1 VKREARL
8 SRSLDFKRVRRT
20 GKSFAHP
27 LFVLLALPSG
37 RSGVRIGF
45 ITSKAVGGA
54 VERNRTRRRLRA
66 AVDELYPSL
75 SSGWDMIIIARR
87 AALTASFDT
96 IMDELR
102 TLTIRAGVWND
113 RAMQSDQ

>member
-1 VKREARL
+1 MKREARL

-20 GKSFAHP
+20 GRSYAHP

-37 RSGVRIGF
+37 GSGVRIGF

-66 AVDELYPSL
+66 AVDDLFPSFSL
-75 SSGWDMIIIARR
+75 GWDMIIIARR
-87 AALTASFDT
+87 AALSASFDT
-96 IMDELR
+96 IKDELR

-113 RAMQSDQ
+113 RGL

>member
-1 VKREARL
+1 MKREARL

-20 GKSFAHP
+20 GRSYAHP

-37 RSGVRIGF
+37 LSEVRVGF

-66 AVDELYPSL
+66 AVDELFPSF
-75 SSGWDMIIIARR
+75 SPGWDMIIIARR
-87 AALTASFDT
+87 AALIASFDT
-96 IMDELR
+96 IKDELR
-102 TLTIRAGVWND
+102 TLTIRAGAWND
-113 RAMQSDQ
+113 RGM